1 MHIDKIIS
9 ILCILM
15 LSCWTAQGQQYPK
28 SEAIALP
35 QGTLFKSLP
44 NGLRYILKANDLPG
58 HKIEFRLVIPS
69 GSLRQTRHEG
79 GVAHFLEHMAFNGT
93 TRSEEHTSE
102 LQSQR

>member
-44 NGLRYILKANDLPG
+44 NGLRL
-58 HKIEFRLVIPS
+58 
-69 GSLRQTRHEG
+69 SLIHI
-79 GVAHFLEHMAFNGT
+79 
-93 TRSEEHTSE
+93 
-102 LQSQR
+102 

>member
-58 HKIEFRLVIPS
+58 HKIEFRLVIPPF
-69 GSLRQTRHEG
+69 GKP
-79 GVAHFLEHMAFNGT
+79 GT
-93 TRSEEHTSE
+93 KEE
-102 LQSQR
+102 